1 MKILLTGATG
11 FIGSYLLPEL
21 LRNGHEVIGL
31 TRTGKGAKTLE
42 AAGATAMF
50 GELTDLKSLRD
61 ATNSVDGVIHT
72 AFNHD
77 FSKLKENSEIDR
89 RVIET
94 LGEAL
99 AGSQRPLVVSSGTGL
114 VDRSRIHGLARETD
128 KPFSSALFPRAATEE
143 AAASML
149 AKGVNI
155 IVVRLSQVHDT
166 EHQGRLAEHI
176 RIAREKGFVAYVGQ
190 GENRLSAV
198 HVTDAA
204 RLYRLALEKGETGA
218 HYHAVAEEGVPMH
231 AIAAQLAES
240 LSLPVRSISTEE
252 VEAYFGWIAA
262 LAHVDPGASG
272 KATQTHLGWL
282 PDGPGLLEDLRN
294 MNKG

>member
-149 AKGVNI
+149 AKGVNV

-166 EHQGRLAEHI
+166 VHRGRLAEHI

-252 VEAYFGWIAA
+252 IEAYFGWIAA

-282 PDGPGLLEDLRN
+282 PDGLVCQ
-294 MNKG
+294 KTYVI

>member
-1 MKILLTGATG
+1 
-11 FIGSYLLPEL
+11 
-21 LRNGHEVIGL
+21 
-31 TRTGKGAKTLE
+31 
-42 AAGATAMF
+42 MF

-149 AKGVNI
+149 AKGVNV

-166 EHQGRLAEHI
+166 VHQGRLAEHI

-252 VEAYFGWIAA
+252 IEAYFGWIAA
-262 LAHVDPGASG
+262 LAHVDLGASG

>member
-99 AGSQRPLVVSSGTGL
+99 AGSQRPLVVSSGTGIEQNPWTC
-114 VDRSRIHGLARETD
+114 S
-128 KPFSSALFPRAATEE
+128 
-143 AAASML
+143 
-149 AKGVNI
+149 
-155 IVVRLSQVHDT
+155 
-166 EHQGRLAEHI
+166 
-176 RIAREKGFVAYVGQ
+176 
-190 GENRLSAV
+190 
-198 HVTDAA
+198 
-204 RLYRLALEKGETGA
+204 
-218 HYHAVAEEGVPMH
+218 
-231 AIAAQLAES
+231 
-240 LSLPVRSISTEE
+240 
-252 VEAYFGWIAA
+252 
-262 LAHVDPGASG
+262 
-272 KATQTHLGWL
+272 
-282 PDGPGLLEDLRN
+282 
-294 MNKG
+294 

>member
-149 AKGVNI
+149 AKGVNV

-166 EHQGRLAEHI
+166 VHQGRLAEHI

-252 VEAYFGWIAA
+252 IEAYFGWIAA

-282 PDGPGLLEDLRN
+282 PDGPGLPEDLRN

>member
-128 KPFSSALFPRAATEE
+128 KPVSSALFPRAATEE

-190 GENRLSAV
+190 GENRLPLFMSRMRQDSTDWRWKREKPV
-198 HVTDAA
+198 HITMQWRKKA
-204 RLYRLALEKGETGA
+204 
-218 HYHAVAEEGVPMH
+218 
-231 AIAAQLAES
+231 S
-240 LSLPVRSISTEE
+240 LCMPSQHSLLKV
-252 VEAYFGWIAA
+252 
-262 LAHVDPGASG
+262 
-272 KATQTHLGWL
+272 
-282 PDGPGLLEDLRN
+282 
-294 MNKG
+294 

>member
-114 VDRSRIHGLARETD
+114 VDRSRIHGLVRETD
-128 KPFSSALFPRAATEE
+128 KPVSFALFPRAATEE

-262 LAHVDPGASG
+262 LAHVDLGASG
-272 KATQTHLGWL
+272 KATQAHLGWL
-282 PDGPGLLEDLRN
+282 PDGPGLL
-294 MNKG
+294 

>member
-1 MKILLTGATG
+1 
-11 FIGSYLLPEL
+11 
-21 LRNGHEVIGL
+21 
-31 TRTGKGAKTLE
+31 
-42 AAGATAMF
+42 MF

-77 FSKLKENSEIDR
+77 FSKLKEEQWEIDR

-128 KPFSSALFPRAATEE
+128 KPVSSALFPRAATEE

-155 IVVRLSQVHDT
+155 IVVSLSQV
-166 EHQGRLAEHI
+166 A
-176 RIAREKGFVAYVGQ
+176 
-190 GENRLSAV
+190 
-198 HVTDAA
+198 
-204 RLYRLALEKGETGA
+204 
-218 HYHAVAEEGVPMH
+218 
-231 AIAAQLAES
+231 
-240 LSLPVRSISTEE
+240 
-252 VEAYFGWIAA
+252 
-262 LAHVDPGASG
+262 
-272 KATQTHLGWL
+272 
-282 PDGPGLLEDLRN
+282 
-294 MNKG
+294 